1 MIITKTNQD
10 YQILSDQ
17 IDILTR
23 YDDEPQEDVFEQ
35 LIRES
40 NERIAREKQ
49 LNGEDGGNDPM
60 PNTQAIV
67 NNTPPKE
74 IIKPS
79 LTDEQRERM
88 LKNRQLAEERR
99 RKKIEEQ
106 NQTLKDSQSIVNDDN
121 DIEMLSA

>member
-1 MIITKTNQD
+1 M
-10 YQILSDQ
+10 SDQ

-74 IIKPS
+74 SIKPS

-88 LKNRQLAEERR
+88 LRNRQLAEERR
-99 RKKIEEQ
+99 KKKIEEQ
-106 NQTLKDSQSIVNDDN
+106 TQTLKDSQSITNDYN
-121 DIEMLSA
+121 DSTMMSE

>member
-1 MIITKTNQD
+1 MDTFI
-10 YQILSDQ
+10 
-17 IDILTR
+17 R

-49 LNGEDGGNDPM
+49 LNGEDSENDPM
-60 PNTQAIV
+60 PNSQSVVAKS
-67 NNTPPKE
+67 PPKE
-74 IIKPS
+74 SIKPS

-99 RKKIEEQ
+99 RKKIEVQ
-106 NQTLKDSQSIVNDDN
+106 NQALKDSQSISNNDN
-121 DIEMLSA
+121 DSAMLSE

>member
-74 IIKPS
+74 SIKPS

-106 NQTLKDSQSIVNDDN
+106 NQTYKDSQSISNNGSDS
-121 DIEMLSA
+121 EMLAA

>member
-1 MIITKTNQD
+1 MNYLCKRIQMINF
-10 YQILSDQ
+10 DQ
-17 IDILTR
+17 IDIFIR
-23 YDDEPQEDVFEQ
+23 YDNEPQEDVFEQ

-49 LNGEDGGNDPM
+49 LNGEDVENDPM
-60 PNTQAIV
+60 PNTQAV
-67 NNTPPKE
+67 VTNSPPKE
-74 IIKPS
+74 TIKPS

-106 NQTLKDSQSIVNDDN
+106 NQTLKDSQSIANNDN

>member
-1 MIITKTNQD
+1 MNYLCKRIQMINF
-10 YQILSDQ
+10 DQ
-17 IDILTR
+17 IDIFIR
-23 YDDEPQEDVFEQ
+23 YDNEPQEDVFEQ

-40 NERIAREKQ
+40 NERIAREKR
-49 LNGEDGGNDPM
+49 LNGEDVENDPI
-60 PNTQAIV
+60 PNSQAV
-67 NNTPPKE
+67 VTHSPPKE
-74 IIKPS
+74 TIKPS

-106 NQTLKDSQSIVNDDN
+106 NQTLKDSQSIANNDN